1 MSTTATFTHTPRPA
15 IVPANP
21 EYGDQRRYGS
31 GDCALSYKLY
41 PGRRGAKSMHTEL
54 EVFRYGDS
62 DLAEVIVTIGYHT
75 GATIRAELN
84 ADELRDLA
92 ARLIDAAHDI
102 ETFPATV
109 LARAEQGGAA

>member
-41 PGRRGAKSMHTEL
+41 QL
-54 EVFRYGDS
+54 EVIRYGDS
-62 DLAEVIVTIGYHT
+62 DLAEVIVKIGYHT

-102 ETFPATV
+102 ETFPAPV